1 MPKCQYNSCSELTTH
16 NLSRTMCYDTFSKIQ
31 KDVQCFLQRPFIWHM
46 QTSDQFSLS
55 IYSIYDCL
63 LILFCIIENKGRIH
77 AIDVLICLPCTAGID
92 LDVYLSFLQLEDE
105 LSNLLGDQNQIAT
118 SKQALEL
125 TRLMVKAD
133 TSDDRSTLLKILR
146 VSFSTFFA

>member
-1 MPKCQYNSCSELTTH
+1 M
-16 NLSRTMCYDTFSKIQ
+16 
-31 KDVQCFLQRPFIWHM
+31 
-46 QTSDQFSLS
+46 
-55 IYSIYDCL
+55 
-63 LILFCIIENKGRIH
+63 
-77 AIDVLICLPCTAGID
+77 
-92 LDVYLSFLQLEDE
+92 FLQLEDE

-146 VSFSTFFA
+146 VSFSIYFAQEQTKMVKSFPESLVIEV

>member
-1 MPKCQYNSCSELTTH
+1 M
-16 NLSRTMCYDTFSKIQ
+16 
-31 KDVQCFLQRPFIWHM
+31 
-46 QTSDQFSLS
+46 
-55 IYSIYDCL
+55 
-63 LILFCIIENKGRIH
+63 
-77 AIDVLICLPCTAGID
+77 
-92 LDVYLSFLQLEDE
+92 FLQLEDE

-146 VSFSTFFA
+146 VSFSIYFAQEQTTMVKSFPESLVIEV